1 MAPHPPRTPVAVL
14 FTLCALA
21 LASCGDTIQDEPI
34 GASPLEAVMVK
45 SHFPVYWLGLSFGG
59 LQVTGVYEDPGGAIT
74 IHYGDCL
81 VGGQYT
87 CVRPLSIVTS
97 PDNSFLPGG
106 ATTAQAIAIRGV
118 PATLAQSAT
127 TLAIPT
133 GGVVV
138 NIYAQRAVL
147 ARYAAHMMAPLND
160 VGLPEMGL
168 PKALPDTGFDRLPL
182 QSQVPPDASVA
193 PAPRRQLSRAAAGRR
208 SSHASARTGGRH
220 RR

>member
-1 MAPHPPRTPVAVL
+1 MLTEVELVRHPLRTPVAVL
-14 FTLCALA
+14 CTLGALA
-21 LASCGDTIQDEPI
+21 LGSCGNTIQDEPI
-34 GASPLEAVMVK
+34 GASPLEAVMLT

-59 LQVTGVYEDPGGAIT
+59 LQVTDVYEDPGGAIT

-106 ATTAQAIAIRGV
+106 AANAQAVRIRGV
-118 PATLAQSAT
+118 SGTLAQSAT

-133 GGVVV
+133 GVVV
-138 NIYAQRAVL
+138 VSIYAQRPAL
-147 ARYAAHMMAPLND
+147 AQDAAHMMVPLNE

-168 PKALPDTGFDRLPL
+168 PKALPDAGFDRLPL
-182 QSQVPPDASVA
+182 PSQVPPAASVT
-193 PAPRRQLSRAAAGRR
+193 PAPRRALTRAAAGRR
-208 SSHASARTGGRH
+208 
-220 RR
+220 